1 MVQLE
6 LKHIK
11 GGLLEQDYSFQV
23 ADFPEVAALA
33 RDGLA
38 SYRDPIRFHLR
49 FQQTGRIIEVDG
61 AVQATIDL
69 TCARCLCPLVYPL
82 DERFTLTFA
91 PVAAESQD
99 VEERELE
106 KEELGLIP
114 YSDDRLE
121 LLEPLQEQ
129 LLMAIPVRTL
139 CSASCRGLCAQCGAD
154 LNREPCACEKV
165 PFNNKFGDLAKLRH

>member
-11 GGLLEQDYSFQV
+11 GGLLEQDYSCQV

-38 SYRDPIRFHLR
+38 SYREPILFHLR
-49 FQQTGRIIEVDG
+49 FQQTGRLVEVDG

-69 TCARCLCPLVYPL
+69 TCARCLGPLVYEL

-91 PVAAESQD
+91 PLVPEPQD
-99 VEERELE
+99 VEERELD

-121 LLEPLQEQ
+121 LRQPLEEQ

-139 CSASCRGLCAQCGAD
+139 CDASCRGLCAQCGAD
-154 LNREPCACEKV
+154 LNRGQCACEQR
-165 PFNNKFGDLAKLRH
+165 PFNNKFGDLAKLRR